1 MSYINHNPNP
11 EGDGLI
17 LDQCE
22 RATELFDGYN
32 AGIDCY
38 TPVVSLGITSVVNT
52 LFEVAGCAN
61 HMPRNHG
68 L

>member
-1 MSYINHNPNP
+1 M
-11 EGDGLI
+11 

-22 RATELFDGYN
+22 RATELFDRYN

-38 TPVVSLGITSVVNT
+38 TPVVSLGITSVVNM
-52 LFEVAGCAN
+52 LFDVAACAN
-61 HMPRNHG
+61 HMHRNHG